1 MWLVACCA
9 AFALVSPAHAFAVT
23 PTVRPRARLP
33 TMQEVEQEEPSAAAP
48 AAAPSTTG
56 SGLSEAELAEQ
67 AAKLD
72 ALSAKW
78 KRRREENEYVETLRS
93 GWGPS
98 PEIINGRAA
107 MFFIV
112 VGLVTEYY
120 TGQSLPQQVQTM
132 LQTLGFIG

>member
-1 MWLVACCA
+1 
-9 AFALVSPAHAFAVT
+9 
-23 PTVRPRARLP
+23 
-33 TMQEVEQEEPSAAAP
+33 MQEVEQEEPSAAAP